1 MQQFQQEI
9 RMSVNQ
15 PKSRSI
21 VGPFVLIAVGVL
33 FLIHNLTGFN
43 IFRVIG
49 RYWPLVLIVLGITKL
64 VEYLRLNK
72 HASG

>member
-9 RMSVNQ
+9 RMNVNQ
-15 PKSRSI
+15 PKARSI